1 MKRFLVIDE
10 QVIKELHDA
19 LGHEFLPAKYEAVGE
34 LVRICVALHSPDWG
48 DNLLRAHSRADLHR
62 HVLVV
67 VTGDDHTLES
77 IAIAKGHDASETAK
91 HHRSSKVTKGDLHT
105 RGSGKESTG
114 HRRR

>member
-19 LGHEFLPAKYEAVGE
+19 LGHEFIPAKYEAVGE
-34 LVRICVALHSPDWG
+34 LLRICVALNGPDWG
-48 DNLLRAHSRADLHR
+48 DNLLRSHSRADLHR
-62 HVLVV
+62 HVRIVV
-67 VTGDDHTLES
+67 GGDDHTLES

-91 HHRSSKVTKGDLHT
+91 HRRNPKNRKNVVHT